1 MKEATGEVSM
11 TVIVIVAVA
20 VIGAILAAM
29 WPKLKGTIENRHTEN
44 EVVHHEINFYNTGFR
59 EYYDSFHVPEYVPEE
74 ASEFY
79 QYDIG
84 IRDSLSDGTM
94 YIKTV
99 KEENLVKGY

>member
-1 MKEATGEVSM
+1 MRPKFRINDKVKYKGNEYT
-11 TVIVIVAVA
+11 I
-20 VIGAILAAM
+20 IGV
-29 WPKLKGTIENRHTEN
+29 LKGTIENRHTEN

-99 KEENLVKGY
+99 KEENLVK

>member
-1 MKEATGEVSM
+1 MRLKFRINDKVKYKGNEYI
-11 TVIVIVAVA
+11 IVGV
-20 VIGAILAAM
+20 
-29 WPKLKGTIENRHTEN
+29 LKGTIENRHTEN

-59 EYYDSFHVPEYVPEE
+59 EYYDSFHVPDYVPED

-84 IRDSLSDGTM
+84 IRDTLSDGTT

-99 KEENLVKGY
+99 AEQNLVKEY